1 MRDSFRARGPRE
13 EVSLMVN
20 KAPAVAP
27 VVALIVSALA
37 GCGGPTDPILPTPA
51 PTTPPLVATPVPAPT
66 PTPTA
71 TPTPGVEPPVENT
84 SPAVRV
90 TIRLYA
96 VEDGVGSF
104 FPNWDPT
111 EPIPVRYL
119 ARVDVTSKDKDN
131 LETNGN
137 GVVEFFVSTPRLV
150 EVLGGHTNQRRIRAL
165 EPVAVDVWA
174 TQDGV
179 TSNKITLTFK

>member
-1 MRDSFRARGPRE
+1 MCDSFRAEGPRE
-13 EVSLMVN
+13 EVTLMVN
-20 KAPAVAP
+20 RAQAAAP

-37 GCGGPTDPILPTPA
+37 GCGGPTDPIVPTPA
-51 PTTPPLVATPVPAPT
+51 PTAPPVTAAPAPAPPPT
-66 PTPTA
+66 PTP
-71 TPTPGVEPPVENT
+71 TPTPGVEPPVQNT

-111 EPIPVRYL
+111 EPIPVRYV

-137 GVVEFFVSTPRLV
+137 GVVEFFVSAPRLV

-165 EPVAVDVWA
+165 EPAAVDVWA

-179 TSNKITLTFK
+179 TSNRITLTFK

>member
-1 MRDSFRARGPRE
+1 
-13 EVSLMVN
+13 VSLMMN
-20 KAPAVAP
+20 RAQAVAP
-27 VVALIVSALA
+27 MVALIVTAVA
-37 GCGGPTDPILPTPA
+37 GCGGPTDPVVPTPA
-51 PTTPPLVATPVPAPT
+51 PTAPPVAATPVPT
-66 PTPTA
+66 PTPA
-71 TPTPGVEPPVENT
+71 PTPTPGVEPPVVNT

-96 VEDGVGSF
+96 VEDGTGGF
-104 FPNWDPT
+104 FPNWDPN
-111 EPIPVRYL
+111 EPIPVRFM

-137 GVVEFFVSTPRLV
+137 GVVDFFVSAPRMV

-165 EPVAVDVWA
+165 GPVAVDVWA

>member
-1 MRDSFRARGPRE
+1 
-13 EVSLMVN
+13 MVRRTQ
-20 KAPAVAP
+20 AVAP
-27 VVALIVSALA
+27 AAALIVCAFA
-37 GCGGPTDPILPTPA
+37 GCGGPTDPVVPTPA
-51 PTTPPLVATPVPAPT
+51 PTTTPPAAATPAPAPT

-84 SPAVRV
+84 SPAERV

-96 VEDGVGSF
+96 VEDGTGGF
-104 FPNWDPT
+104 FSNWDPS
-111 EPIPVRYL
+111 EPIPARYW

-137 GVVEFFVSTPRLV
+137 GVVEFFVSTPRLI
-150 EVLGGHTNQRRIRAL
+150 EVTGAHTNQRRLKAL
-165 EPVAVDVWA
+165 STPVTTDVWA

-179 TSNKITLTFK
+179 TSNKLTLTFE